1 MLSFSFLFHFFHY
14 IFIPVSTPPFYHL
27 NPCLSN
33 SISPSFRLFLPSILS
48 SIFHPLP
55 PFPFPISLSCT
66 NFLSLQRYYPN
77 HLPFPIPALI
87 LLNSHFPSPIP
98 FLLPSRP
105 CLYNFPSPLFYYP
118 LPHPLTPSLPTYFK
132 SHPPSILH

>member
-66 NFLSLQRYYPN
+66 NFLSLQRYYPY

-87 LLNSHFPSPIP
+87 LLLPLSFTYPFPPSFPTLSVQLSLP
-98 FLLPSRP
+98 SFLLS
-105 CLYNFPSPLFYYP
+105 
-118 LPHPLTPSLPTYFK
+118 TP
-132 SHPPSILH
+132 PPSFPLSPYLF